1 MDATVAILLAV
12 MMCIIGVMIGYN
24 SAVIQSRLDDI
35 ESQIMEAKAD
45 FYSLHLLQKMVDQ
58 VDSQFRGDG
67 KD

>member
-12 MMCIIGVMIGYN
+12 MMCILGVEIGYY

-35 ESQIMEAKAD
+35 EEQIMESKAD
-45 FYSLHLLQKMVDQ
+45 FYSLHLLEKMVDS
-58 VDSQFRGDG
+58 VDSHIRGDG